1 MKKEKRPTKELKKDI
16 LERYTISGLWQTMCG
31 YIVFMFI
38 KELLTDNYLI
48 HFSVDALIAIVSF
61 YIMLHNLVNQFNL
74 IKQTKISKKPI
85 IFQIAGFV
93 VALFIVLITLKSPF
107 DISFAILVVAF
118 ITNKKMFEKELNTV
132 KL

>member
-38 KELLTDNYLI
+38 KELLTNNYLI
-48 HFSVDALIAIVSF
+48 HFSVDVLIAIVSF
-61 YIMLHNLVNQFNL
+61 YIMLNNLVNQFNL
-74 IKQTKISKKPI
+74 IKQTKVSKKPI
-85 IFQIAGFV
+85 IFQIVGFV

-107 DISFAILVVAF
+107 DISFAILVAAF